1 MTFTFRRIATA
12 ALSLLL
18 ISSLAAP
25 ALAQG
30 SLFGKK
36 PGGGQF
42 QGKLYDSCATKES
55 MFSIMRNAG
64 LKPERIIGAN
74 PGFVIIRG
82 RGPDGRWDYVFV
94 PCLFMVDGR
103 FPVGKAPLNES

>member
-1 MTFTFRRIATA
+1 MTFSFRRIATA

-18 ISSLAAP
+18 ISSIAAP

-42 QGKLYDSCATKES
+42 QGKLYDGCATKEN
-55 MFSIMRNAG
+55 MFAIMRNAG
-64 LKPERIIGAN
+64 LKPERIIGSR
-74 PGFVIIRG
+74 PGLVFIRG
-82 RGPDGRWDYVFV
+82 KGPDGRWDYVFV

-103 FPVGKAPLNES
+103 HPVGTVPMK

>member
-25 ALAQG
+25 ALAQA
-30 SLFGKK
+30 SLFGSK

-42 QGKLYDSCATKES
+42 QGKLYDGCATKEN
-55 MFSIMRNAG
+55 MFAIMRNGG
-64 LKPERIIGAN
+64 LRPERIIFAKQGY
-74 PGFVIIRG
+74 VLIRG
-82 RGPDGRWDYVFV
+82 KGPDGKWDYAFV

-103 FPVGKAPLNES
+103 FPVGKAPR